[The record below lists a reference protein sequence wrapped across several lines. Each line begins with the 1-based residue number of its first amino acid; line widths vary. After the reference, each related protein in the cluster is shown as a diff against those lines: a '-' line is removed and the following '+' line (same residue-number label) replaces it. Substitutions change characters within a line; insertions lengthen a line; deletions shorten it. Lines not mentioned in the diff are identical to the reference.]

1 MLIRSEAPTLSFD
14 PTINELAYD
23 ADSLSNN
30 IPIYSILDKTQ
41 EVCGIEMIFGGGKI
55 NEIKKGAS
63 YFSTNLLK
71 SGINGFNSNEIN
83 NFFELRGAF
92 VQFQSGLD
100 YNSFSLYCLTNK
112 LKETLPF
119 FLKLFNE
126 PLFPEDKLAQLVS
139 KREQELDINLQ
150 KSSYWSAKLIKKA
163 LFGRHPYGQVLNK
176 GDIQSIASS
185 DLKEH
190 WKTFSLNQIKF
201 ITAAGNFD
209 NALLKSTIQTI
220 LERQSDKKLS
230 NTAKATSST
239 KPSNKPSKATKT
251 LLNSKQTS
259 LKIGFQAFNHL
270 HPNYPALSLGNTL
283 VGGYFGSR
291 LMQNIREDKGLTYG
305 IGSSIQH
312 LKESSYIQISADIK
326 MGAGNEVIELIKIEL
341 DKIHNNNISESEL
354 SKVKHYLIGEY
365 KSNNQT
371 IFDRINKVKFLKI
384 HNLPDSYFTNYF
396 DTILSTESDC
406 IQEVL
411 KTQYTSSLFKSV
423 LVD

>member
-1 MLIRSEAPTLSFD
+1 MLNRTEAPTLSFD

-41 EVCGIEMIFGGGKI
+41 EVCGVEIIFGGGKLD
-55 NEIKKGAS
+55 ELKSGAS

-71 SGINGFNSNEIN
+71 SGTSKFNSNEIN

-100 YNSFSLYCLTNK
+100 YNSFSLYCLTSK

-119 FLKLFNE
+119 FLNLFNDST
-126 PLFPEDKLAQLVS
+126 FPEDKLAQLVH
-139 KREQELDINLQ
+139 KREQDLDINLQ

-163 LFGRHPYGQVLNK
+163 LFGTHPYGQVLSK
-176 GDIQSIASS
+176 EDIQSITSS

-209 NALLKSTIQTI
+209 EALLKSNIQTI
-220 LERQSDKKLS
+220 LKRQGDKKLS
-230 NTAKATSST
+230 NTVQATSST
-239 KPSNKPSKATKT
+239 KPSNTTKT

-259 LKIGFQAFNHL
+259 LKISFQAINHL
-270 HPNYPALSLGNTL
+270 HPNYPALSLGNAL
-283 VGGYFGSR
+283 FGGYFGSR
-291 LMQNIREDKGLTYG
+291 LMQSIREDKGLTYG

-312 LKESSYIQISADIK
+312 LKESSYIQISADVK

-341 DKIHNNNISESEL
+341 NKIYNNNISEIEL
-354 SKVKHYLIGEY
+354 DKVKHYLIGEY
-365 KSNNQT
+365 KSSSQT
-371 IFDRINKVKFLKI
+371 IFDRINKVKFLKT

-396 DTILSTESDC
+396 DAILSVKSDK
-406 IQEVL
+406 IQEVF
-411 KTQYTSSLFKSV
+411 KTQYTSSLFKTV